1 MKRCIFL
8 LASVAMAAPIQA
20 QSIATLNAQQAQV
33 EKQKAE
39 LQSQINKLNTQISQ
53 QESNRK
59 DVLDDLRQSESAI
72 SDMSRK
78 LDRLLD
84 REQEAKEDLAAVRE
98 EEKTQQQIL
107 NEQIGELSDQ
117 LFNLYVSGV
126 SPWSALLSGKDAQ
139 KISRDLSYLGY
150 ISKARA
156 KTVNALNKEI
166 ARLNT
171 VKKKVQ
177 DKQRNLTQLTK
188 DAKKA
193 KANLE
198 KEQKNYQAKLK
209 KIEGDIKSRRQQA
222 GQLKADDARLTQIIV
237 GIENNIRTQREAL
250 RQAEIKRQ
258 QQAEERR
265 KAIAAERE
273 RKAAVA
279 MAQAKAAQEQAAR
292 AKALREQ
299 ARKAQ
304 LEAIAKQREA
314 AARARAAQ
322 DELKKAQN
330 EFNLGS
336 LTVAQQEQAK
346 AKLQAALTQQKQLE
360 QSLKRTEQS
369 LAAAR
374 QQAENA
380 EIERAKARIA
390 QEKARE
396 AQQLLSKA
404 KEDERLAQQ
413 ASSGGGSN
421 GLSRGAPWPLRGS
434 LAGRF
439 GQTRPDTGDAWRGIL
454 INASE
459 GAPVKAVASGQVVFS
474 NWVRGFGN
482 LIIVDHGNNYLSI
495 YGYNQSLSR
504 SVGDSVKAGQVIAR
518 AGSTGGRVE
527 PGLYFEIRRGSQALD
542 PLQWLAR

>member
-1 MKRCIFL
+1 
-8 LASVAMAAPIQA
+8 MAVTAPVQA

-39 LQSQINKLNTQISQ
+39 LQTQINKLNTQISQ

-107 NEQIGELSDQ
+107 NEQIEELSDQ

-126 SPWSALLSGKDAQ
+126 SPWSALLSGKDVQ
-139 KISRDLSYLGY
+139 KIGRDLSYLGY

-156 KTVNALNKEI
+156 KAVTALKSEIDRLNK
-166 ARLNT
+166 
-171 VKKKVQ
+171 VKKKAQ
-177 DKQRNLTQLTK
+177 DKQRHLTQLTK
-188 DAKKA
+188 DAQKA
-193 KANLE
+193 KNDLE
-198 KEQKNYQAKLK
+198 KEQKNYQTKLK
-209 KIEGDIKSRRQQA
+209 KIEGDIKTRRQQA
-222 GQLKADDARLTQIIV
+222 GQLKADDARLSQIIA
-237 GIENNIRTQREAL
+237 GIESNIRAQREAL

-265 KAIAAERE
+265 KVVAAERA
-273 RKAAVA
+273 RKAAA
-279 MAQAKAAQEQAAR
+279 AAAEAKLAQEQAAR

-304 LEAIAKQREA
+304 LAAIAQQREA
-314 AARARAAQ
+314 MARARAAQ
-322 DELKKAQN
+322 NEIKKAQN
-330 EFNLGS
+330 EFSLGG
-336 LTVAQQEQAK
+336 LTVAEQEQAK
-346 AKLQAALTQQKQLE
+346 AKLQAALNEQKQVE
-360 QSLKRTEQS
+360 QSLKRTEQN

-396 AQQLLSKA
+396 AQRLLSEA
-404 KEDERLAQQ
+404 KEDERRAQQ
-413 ASSGGGSN
+413 AASSGGSGGLPRGS
-421 GLSRGAPWPLRGS
+421 PWPLRGS

-439 GQTRPDTGDAWRGIL
+439 GQTRPDTGDVWRGIL

-482 LIIVDHGNNYLSI
+482 LIIVDHGNDYLSV

-518 AGSTGGRVE
+518 AGSTGGQVE
-527 PGLYFEIRRGSQALD
+527 PALYFEIRRGNQAVD